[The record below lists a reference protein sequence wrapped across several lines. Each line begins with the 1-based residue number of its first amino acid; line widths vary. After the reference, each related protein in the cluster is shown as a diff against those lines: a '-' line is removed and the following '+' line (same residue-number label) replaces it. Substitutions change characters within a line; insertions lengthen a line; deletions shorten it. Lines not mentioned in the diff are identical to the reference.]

1 MSNPIGDMADL
12 NKVVHE
18 PRRFAI
24 RNALWYGGGVQDYV
38 FLQRVTGLTQGNL
51 ASHLRKL
58 EEVGLVE
65 LEKIFLYRRPKT
77 RVVITEAGKTAVENG
92 WRHLESIKQEL
103 ENGRA
108 LERGDEGSKTE

>member
-1 MSNPIGDMADL
+1 MADL

-24 RNALWYGGGVQDYV
+24 LNALWYGGGTQDYV
-38 FLQRVTGLTQGNL
+38 FLRRITGLTQGNL
-51 ASHLRKL
+51 ATHLRKL
-58 EEVGLVE
+58 EDAGLIE
-65 LEKIFLYRRPKT
+65 LEKTFLYRRPKT

-108 LERGDEGSKTE
+108 PELGDEGDKTE